1 MPEALTPRGDLWPP
15 VAGVPTVLLLY
26 VPTSVRRVRVL
37 AGIDRAQG
45 VAETLVPAMAAG
57 A

>member
-1 MPEALTPRGDLWPP
+1 MPDALTPRGDLWPP

-37 AGIDRAQG
+37 AGIDRAQRD
-45 VAETLVPAMAAG
+45 AETLVPPMSAG

>member
-1 MPEALTPRGDLWPP
+1 MPDALTPRGDLWPP

-37 AGIDRAQG
+37 AGTGRAQRD
-45 VAETLVPAMAAG
+45 AETLVPPMAAG